1 MRCARCDRLAVP
13 QAVGRTTDGLVVFGW
28 CLSCL
33 DETGCQDVMVA
44 RRDRLAKSS
53 RRPRLSRPATSRPV
67 DLHPRPDPMEERRK
81 FVAAVSV
88 VLALWGVFLV
98 LGGLILRARTDPS

>member
-33 DETGCQDVMVA
+33 AETGCRDVMVA
-44 RRDRLAKSS
+44 GHDLPGPLSFRRLPPSP
-53 RRPRLSRPATSRPV
+53 RRSEDRPV
-67 DLHPRPDPMEERRK
+67 ASKEERARPHPRADPIAERRK
-81 FVAAVSV
+81 LLAAVALI
-88 VLALWGVFLV
+88 LALWGAVLV
-98 LGGLILRARTDPS
+98 VAGL